1 VHIEWLTPSR
11 APRSFSKPIQMN
23 AISVELPAVPD
34 KFYPCWDQST
44 QRDSW
49 QVFLVRLRSSAH
61 FASEPATRPGTG
73 WILAQ
78 ERLTSG
84 RSPSFMN
91 ISQLRPF
98 RRIIE
103 EICTEPARSI
113 DGLMEPNLP
122 LPTSRG
128 DIVFAPFSRAVAH
141 LQAHAARNSRS
152 MTTYR
157 QGRRRC
163 QPNKQGVQLRR
174 DRA

>member
-1 VHIEWLTPSR
+1 MHIEWLTRSR

-34 KFYPCWDQST
+34 KFYPCGDQST

-61 FASEPATRPGTG
+61 FAGEPATRPGTG

-103 EICTEPARSI
+103 EICTEPARSN
-113 DGLMEPNLP
+113 GSLEWSNRRTHGAKSSSPYEPWRHRLR
-122 LPTSRG
+122 T
-128 DIVFAPFSRAVAH
+128 
-141 LQAHAARNSRS
+141 LQSGNCPPSGSRS
-152 MTTYR
+152 
-157 QGRRRC
+157 QKL
-163 QPNKQGVQLRR
+163 PINDNV
-174 DRA
+174 